1 MVIYDIIFN
10 KICYIRECL
19 EIMARACL
27 KIAFKHALGSV
38 NFKCAPERKGMLK
51 FMPYYFDR
59 TYILIIIGA
68 VLCMIASANVNGTYK
83 RYMGLY
89 NSRGLRAEDVA
100 QMILSN
106 AGIFD
111 VRIERIA
118 GNLTDH
124 YSPREKVLRLSDS
137 VYGSSSVAAIGVA
150 AHECGHAIQHNKGYM
165 PITIRNAIVPV
176 VNIGSNA
183 AWPVIV
189 LGAIINNGILVNVG
203 IILFSFAVV
212 FQLITL
218 PVEFN
223 ASGRAL
229 RILKEQN
236 ILHGDE
242 LSGARKVLGAAA
254 MTYVASMVAILLQL
268 LRLVL
273 IFGRRDRD

>member
-1 MVIYDIIFN
+1 
-10 KICYIRECL
+10 
-19 EIMARACL
+19 MA
-27 KIAFKHALGSV
+27 
-38 NFKCAPERKGMLK
+38 
-51 FMPYYFDR
+51 
-59 TYILIIIGA
+59 
-68 VLCMIASANVNGTYK
+68 ASANVNGTYR
-83 RYMGLY
+83 RYMGVY

-111 VRIERIA
+111 VRIERIS

-137 VYGSSSVAAIGVA
+137 VYGSLSVAAIGVA
-150 AHECGHAIQHNKGYM
+150 AHECGHAIQHQKGYV
-165 PITIRNAIVPV
+165 PINIRNAIVPL

-183 AWPVIV
+183 AWPVIL
-189 LGAIINNGILVNVG
+189 LGAMINNGLLVNAG
-203 IILFSFAVV
+203 IILFSFAVI
-212 FQLITL
+212 FQLVTL

-229 RILKEQN
+229 NILKEQN
-236 ILHGDE
+236 ILQGKE

-268 LRLVL
+268 LRLIM

>member
-1 MVIYDIIFN
+1 MCCN
-10 KICYIRECL
+10 L
-19 EIMARACL
+19 
-27 KIAFKHALGSV
+27 
-38 NFKCAPERKGMLK
+38 RKGKYLLMI
-51 FMPYYFDR
+51 DS

-68 VLCMIASANVNGTYK
+68 VLCMAASANVNGTYK
-83 RYMGLY
+83 RYMGVY

-111 VRIERIA
+111 VRIERIS

-137 VYGSSSVAAIGVA
+137 VYGSLSVAAIGVA
-150 AHECGHAIQHNKGYM
+150 AHECGHAIQHQKGYV
-165 PITIRNAIVPV
+165 PITIRNAIVPL

-183 AWPVIV
+183 AWPVIL
-189 LGAIINNGILVNVG
+189 LGAMINSGIKVNFV
-203 IILFSFAVV
+203 IILFMIAVI
-212 FQLITL
+212 FQLVTL

-229 RILKEQN
+229 NILKEQN
-236 ILHGDE
+236 ILQGKE

-268 LRLVL
+268 LRLVM

>member
-1 MVIYDIIFN
+1 LCCN
-10 KICYIRECL
+10 L
-19 EIMARACL
+19 
-27 KIAFKHALGSV
+27 
-38 NFKCAPERKGMLK
+38 RKGKYLLMI
-51 FMPYYFDR
+51 DS

-68 VLCMIASANVNGTYK
+68 VLCMAASANVNGTYR
-83 RYMGLY
+83 RYTGVY
-89 NSRGLRAEDVA
+89 SSRGLRAEDVA

-111 VRIERIA
+111 VRIERIS

-137 VYGSSSVAAIGVA
+137 VYGSLSVAAIGVA
-150 AHECGHAIQHNKGYM
+150 AHECGHAIQHQKGYV
-165 PITIRNAIVPV
+165 PITIRNAIVPL

-183 AWPVIV
+183 AWPVIL
-189 LGAIINNGILVNVG
+189 LGAMINSGILVNVG
-203 IILFSFAVV
+203 IILFSFAVI
-212 FQLITL
+212 FQLVTL

-223 ASGRAL
+223 ASDRAL
-229 RILKEQN
+229 NILKEQN
-236 ILHGDE
+236 ILQGKE

-268 LRLVL
+268 LRLVM

>member
-1 MVIYDIIFN
+1 M
-10 KICYIRECL
+10 
-19 EIMARACL
+19 
-27 KIAFKHALGSV
+27 
-38 NFKCAPERKGMLK
+38 
-51 FMPYYFDR
+51 
-59 TYILIIIGA
+59 
-68 VLCMIASANVNGTYK
+68 
-83 RYMGLY
+83 
-89 NSRGLRAEDVA
+89 
-100 QMILSN
+100 
-106 AGIFD
+106 
-111 VRIERIA
+111 
-118 GNLTDH
+118 
-124 YSPREKVLRLSDS
+124 
-137 VYGSSSVAAIGVA
+137 
-150 AHECGHAIQHNKGYM
+150 
-165 PITIRNAIVPV
+165 
-176 VNIGSNA
+176 
-183 AWPVIV
+183 

>member
-1 MVIYDIIFN
+1 MIDY
-10 KICYIRECL
+10 
-19 EIMARACL
+19 
-27 KIAFKHALGSV
+27 
-38 NFKCAPERKGMLK
+38 
-51 FMPYYFDR
+51 
-59 TYILIIIGA
+59 TYILVIIGA
-68 VLCMIASANVNGTYK
+68 VLCMAASANVNWTYK
-83 RYMGLY
+83 RYTGTY

-111 VRIERIA
+111 VRIERIH

-150 AHECGHAIQHNKGYM
+150 AHECGHAIQHQKGYV
-165 PITIRNAIVPV
+165 PITIRNTIVPL
-176 VNIGSNA
+176 VNFGSNA

-189 LGAIINNGILVNVG
+189 LGAMINNGILVNVG
-203 IILFSFAVV
+203 IILFSFAVF
-212 FQLITL
+212 FQLVTL

-229 RILKEQN
+229 KILKEQN
-236 ILHGDE
+236 ILQGRE

-268 LRLVL
+268 LRLL
-273 IFGRRDRD
+273 MIFGRRDRD

>member
-1 MVIYDIIFN
+1 MID
-10 KICYIRECL
+10 
-19 EIMARACL
+19 
-27 KIAFKHALGSV
+27 S
-38 NFKCAPERKGMLK
+38 
-51 FMPYYFDR
+51 

-68 VLCMIASANVNGTYK
+68 VLCMAASANVNGTYK
-83 RYMGLY
+83 RYMGVY

-111 VRIERIA
+111 VRIERIS

-137 VYGSSSVAAIGVA
+137 VYGSLSVAAIGVA
-150 AHECGHAIQHNKGYM
+150 AHECGHAIQHQKGYV
-165 PITIRNAIVPV
+165 PITIRNAIVPL

-183 AWPVIV
+183 AWPVIL
-189 LGAIINNGILVNVG
+189 LGAMINSGILVNVG
-203 IILFSFAVV
+203 IILV
-212 FQLITL
+212 TL

-229 RILKEQN
+229 NILKEQN
-236 ILHGDE
+236 ILQGKE

-268 LRLVL
+268 LRLVM

>member
-1 MVIYDIIFN
+1 
-10 KICYIRECL
+10 
-19 EIMARACL
+19 
-27 KIAFKHALGSV
+27 
-38 NFKCAPERKGMLK
+38 
-51 FMPYYFDR
+51 MPYYFDR

-176 VNIGSNA
+176 VNIGSN
-183 AWPVIV
+183 
-189 LGAIINNGILVNVG
+189 GAFINNGILVNVG
-203 IILFSFAVV
+203 IILFSFAVI

-242 LSGARKVLGAAA
+242 LGGARKVLGAAA

-273 IFGRRDRD
+273 IFGRRNRD